1 MQHKIIK
8 HCIRGWFQQVMG
20 LQNEK
25 GGPEEPPLF
34 GAISDQINPLS
45 FRSTEGGILINK
57 M

>member
-8 HCIRGWFQQVMG
+8 HCIRGWVQQIMG

-25 GGPEEPPLF
+25 GGPEEPPLMVQY
-34 GAISDQINPLS
+34 QIKINQLN
-45 FRSTEGGILINK
+45 FHSTEGGILVNK